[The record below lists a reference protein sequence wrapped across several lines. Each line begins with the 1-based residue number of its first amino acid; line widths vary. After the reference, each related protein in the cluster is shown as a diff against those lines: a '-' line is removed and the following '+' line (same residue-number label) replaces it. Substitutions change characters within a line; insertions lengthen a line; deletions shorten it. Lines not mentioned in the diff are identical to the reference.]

1 MVNSKG
7 VQSHMMKAIDI
18 LLKRNPY
25 IKVLSDADRIDIYN
39 EALKRIAK
47 LRKYEYTNQSDLET
61 LVINTQYM
69 NLSAIRTINNILDDD
84 IKSFSDDERMLLYNI
99 VQDRIATLRV
109 LQHTHNYLI
118 TNVLNVIDSTI
129 ILKMPIASMIYNPF
143 TAVKDIFQTIL
154 QLSITNKIFNY
165 VTETFQTV
173 LQLSISNRIFNYITQ
188 SYQVIKKLPITFT
201 ISDVSLIDYI
211 KTKLL
216 TLNLS
221 FTIESGEIPY
231 VVNKVLPL
239 TFTIEPI
246 GEYQYSEQK
255 NLILPLSFTIQ

>member
-7 VQSHMMKAIDI
+7 IQSHMMKAIDI

-25 IKVLSDADRIDIYN
+25 IKVLSDADRIAVYN

-47 LRKYEYTNQSDLET
+47 LREYEYTNQSDLET
-61 LVINTQYM
+61 LVVNTQYT
-69 NLSAIRTINNILDDD
+69 NLSAIKTIDNILDDD
-84 IKSFSDDERMLLYNI
+84 IKSFSTDERLLLYNI

-118 TNVLNVIDSTI
+118 TNALNEIQSVVNLQMS
-129 ILKMPIASMIYNPF
+129 IASMIYNPF
-143 TAVKDIFQTIL
+143 MAVKDVLQTIL
-154 QLSITNKIFNY
+154 QLPITNKIFNY
-165 VTETFQTV
+165 VNEIFQTI
-173 LQLSISNRIFNYITQ
+173 LQLQISNRIFNYITG
-188 SYQVIKKLPITFT
+188 SYQIIKKLPIAFA
-201 ISDVSLIDYI
+201 INDVSLIDYFR
-211 KTKLL
+211 TKLL
-216 TLNLS
+216 AMNLS
-221 FTIESGEIPY
+221 FTIGSAETMY
-231 VVNKVLPL
+231 TTNKVLPL